1 MEPDEEDYFEWDD
14 MTGETQAA
22 ARKLALK
29 NYPLVGRGVVVVY
42 PTHLADYVPAAAFPE
57 TSAAGLLEC
66 IARYDPETE
75 GVALVA
81 ESYAG
86 PAIYGIFRLGPSTD

>member
-1 MEPDEEDYFEWDD
+1 MDPNEQVYFEWDD
-14 MTGETQAA
+14 LTGETQAA
-22 ARKLALK
+22 ARKLALT
-29 NYPLVGRGVVVVY
+29 NYPLLGRGVVVVY
-42 PTHLADYVPAAAFPE
+42 PTNIADYVPAEKFPE

-81 ESYAG
+81 ESYAA
-86 PAIYGIFRLGPSTD
+86 PAIFGIFRLGPSTE